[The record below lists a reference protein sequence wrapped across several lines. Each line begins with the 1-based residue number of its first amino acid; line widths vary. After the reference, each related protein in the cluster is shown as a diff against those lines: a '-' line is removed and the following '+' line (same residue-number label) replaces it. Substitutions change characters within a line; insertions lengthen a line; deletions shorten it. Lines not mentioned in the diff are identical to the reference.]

1 MPSFALEHA
10 QGSGR
15 PEQCSNGRDMLTI
28 HRYEQSIHSIFLFD
42 TGCPQG
48 DVCRISGALSG
59 LPAAILVHGSC
70 HRTYYG
76 APGPLDAVHRT
87 RDGHRTCLRHPY
99 GGSVGG
105 PSAAKRVW
113 WAPSGT
119 SRSPHGLFRAPLC
132 DPTVRMD
139 GRCSCGAA

>member
-28 HRYEQSIHSIFLFD
+28 HRYEQSIHSIFFNLIRVAPRATFVAFREHFPGSPRQSLCMAAA
-42 TGCPQG
+42 TG
-48 DVCRISGALSG
+48 RIMVRRG
-59 LPAAILVHGSC
+59 LWMRCTAHVMATGPVYGT
-70 HRTYYG
+70 RT
-76 APGPLDAVHRT
+76 AVRW
-87 RDGHRTCLRHPY
+87 
-99 GGSVGG
+99 G
-105 PSAAKRVW
+105 PSAATSVW

>member
-15 PEQCSNGRDMLTI
+15 PEQCSNSRDMLTI
-28 HRYEQSIHSIFLFD
+28 HRYKQSIHSIFLFD

-70 HRTYYG
+70 HRTYYC

-87 RDGHRTCLRHPY
+87 RDGHRPCLRHPY
-99 GGSVGG
+99 GGSVGAQRSQAFG
-105 PSAAKRVW
+105 GHRPVPHAPPMAFSGLPYVIQLSVW
-113 WAPSGT
+113 MVNTPAGQLS
-119 SRSPHGLFRAPLC
+119 
-132 DPTVRMD
+132 
-139 GRCSCGAA
+139 